1 MNARGIYME
10 IEGYEKLTLLG
21 KKVFDRTH
29 VEHKKVVDDE
39 SAQLLVCHSYIH
51 KINFELERLICF
63 VG

>member
-1 MNARGIYME
+1 MNAREIYME

-39 SAQLLVCHSYIH
+39 SAQLLV
-51 KINFELERLICF
+51 
-63 VG
+63 